1 MQENIDPKKTNM
13 KHEEELK
20 SLQQEQAQLQRRVEE
35 LTNCITDIMSI
46 L

>member
-1 MQENIDPKKTNM
+1 MQENRDSKKINM

-35 LTNCITDIMSI
+35 LTNCTIDIMSI